1 MIMADK
7 IIEQRKKNGWSQEEL
22 AEKLNVSR
30 QSVSKWEGAQS
41 VPDLNKVIA
50 MASIFGVSTDY
61 LLKDDIEELFPVE
74 VEQVH
79 GTDILYKD
87 DEPVRRVSL
96 EEANEYLKTARAS
109 SGQTAFGV
117 MLCILSPICMI
128 LLSLVG
134 GAGLIPLTE
143 DQGGALGAV
152 ILLLIVAAA
161 VYLFVRNGMQLSRF
175 EYLEQEN
182 IDTEYGVT
190 GMVKERRQEFE
201 HTHMTSMT
209 IGIILCVLSAVP
221 LFGCAMV
228 NENND
233 MLSGIGLSLTLILI
247 AVGVWQIVK
256 VSIVW
261 ESYEKLLE
269 EGDYSRKSKKVK
281 NGFLAGIY
289 WIVVTAGYLAYSFCT
304 MDWVR
309 SWIVWTVAGV
319 LYAAVLKIEEAR
331 QGTHR

>member
-74 VEQVH
+74 AEQVH
-79 GTDILYKD
+79 GTDAVYKD
-87 DEPVRRVSL
+87 EEPVRRVSL
-96 EEANEYLKTARAS
+96 EEANDYLKTARAS

-128 LLSLVG
+128 LLSLAG
-134 GAGLIPLTE
+134 GAGLIPLSE

-221 LFGCAMV
+221 LLGCAMV

-233 MLSGIGLSLTLILI
+233 MLSGIGLSLTLVLI

-289 WIVVTAGYLAYSFCT
+289 WIVVTAGYLAYSFWT

-309 SWIVWTVAGV
+309 SWIVWPVAGV
-319 LYAAVLKIEEAR
+319 LYAAILKIEEAIQAR
-331 QGTHR
+331 

>member
-61 LLKDDIEELFPVE
+61 LLKDDIEDTLLPQTGQIQDSASYTPE
-74 VEQVH
+74 
-79 GTDILYKD
+79 
-87 DEPVRRVSL
+87 EPVRRVSL
-96 EEANEYLKTARAS
+96 EEANEYLKITRVT

-128 LLSLVG
+128 MLSLAG
-134 GAGLIPLTE
+134 GSGLIPLTE

-221 LFGCAMV
+221 LLGCAMV

-233 MLSGIGLSLTLILI
+233 MLSGIGLSLTLVLI
-247 AVGVWQIVK
+247 AVGVWHIVK

-289 WIVVTAGYLAYSFCT
+289 WIVVTAGYLANSFWT

-309 SWIVWTVAGV
+309 SWIVWPVAGV
-319 LYAAVLKIEEAR
+319 LYAAILKIEEAIQAR
-331 QGTHR
+331 